1 MELFYIDDSK
11 HDIFFLTYQAK
22 NQTAIDTIT
31 TFLTGGEAVAALRQR
46 IDRREA
52 LPDAIVIDLYMP
64 GSDGCDVLREIAEME
79 GSGGIL
85 LGVCSGSSSEFD
97 HDRAMQAGAAAFFDK
112 PLDLALVA
120 TRCA

>member
-1 MELFYIDDSK
+1 
-11 HDIFFLTYQAK
+11 
-22 NQTAIDTIT
+22 
-31 TFLTGGEAVAALRQR
+31 
-46 IDRREA
+46 
-52 LPDAIVIDLYMP
+52 MP
-64 GSDGCDVLREIAEME
+64 GSDGCDVLQEIAELK
-79 GSGGIL
+79 GSENIL